1 MRAQKTT
8 LLRRWFEGVWNEG
21 REDLIEE
28 LVAADVVCHGIGGPN
43 DVAHGLDAGLR
54 PIYAR
59 LRGAFGD
66 IHFTVEATL
75 SEGDIEAVR
84 WHARMVHVGDG
95 LGFPAT
101 QKPVTLT
108 GMSFAR
114 VAGGKI
120 VESWDNWDMLG
131 LMNQLGAG
139 MRDRVVPAG
148 GG

>member
-1 MRAQKTT
+1 MSAQKTT

-21 REDLIEE
+21 REELMEE
-28 LVAADVVCHGIGGPN
+28 LAAADVVCHGIAGPN
-43 DVAHGLDAGLR
+43 DVMRGLDAGFR
-54 PIYAR
+54 PLYAR
-59 LRGAFGD
+59 FRGAFAD

-75 SEGDIEAVR
+75 SEGDIEAAR
-84 WHARMVHVGDG
+84 WHARMVHVGDD

-101 QKPVTLT
+101 QKPVTVT

-114 VAGGKI
+114 VADGKI
-120 VESWDNWDMLG
+120 VESWDNWDMMG

-139 MRDRVVPAG
+139 MRDRVVPTG